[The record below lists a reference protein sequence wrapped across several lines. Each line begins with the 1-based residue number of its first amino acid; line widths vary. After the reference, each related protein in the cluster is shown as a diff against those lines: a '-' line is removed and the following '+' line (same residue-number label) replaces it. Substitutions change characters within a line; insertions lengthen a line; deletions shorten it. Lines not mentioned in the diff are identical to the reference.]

1 MNTKELGGY
10 QVLQESEKTPG
21 GAEGKSSFPAV
32 ARSAPELAVEVGIIS
47 GFNNS

>member
-10 QVLQESEKTPG
+10 QVLQESEKR
-21 GAEGKSSFPAV
+21 PAV
-32 ARSAPELAVEVGIIS
+32 LTEKAAFQRWHGAPELAVEVGIIS